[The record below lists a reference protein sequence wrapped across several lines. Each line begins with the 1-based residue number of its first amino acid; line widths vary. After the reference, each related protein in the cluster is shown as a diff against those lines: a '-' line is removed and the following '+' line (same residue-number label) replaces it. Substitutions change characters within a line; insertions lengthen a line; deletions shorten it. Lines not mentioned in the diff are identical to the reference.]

1 MKQLSLC
8 DKCRWQGWYTSI
20 FNNYIPKRSCIAFH
34 DNSKEEPMKFCSDY
48 TYSRRT
54 EKMYID
60 YYKEK
65 ENGKD

>member
-1 MKQLSLC
+1 M
-8 DKCRWQGWYTSI
+8 
-20 FNNYIPKRSCIAFH
+20 FFH

-48 TYSRRT
+48 KYSRRT